1 MTRLKQRAET
11 CVSDVRNEDDAL
23 LTEIS
28 QDFDQDEDI
37 GPNIN
42 QQLADIIIKRWSAK
56 LCEPKTKERWK
67 IKSTRK
73 LRQADCSS
81 C

>member
-1 MTRLKQRAET
+1 MERMLKAISVTAKRSLKRQNPRSTRPQRAET
-11 CVSDVRNEDDAL
+11 SVSDARHQDDAL

-42 QQLADIIIKRWSAK
+42 QQLADIIIKRW
-56 LCEPKTKERWK
+56 
-67 IKSTRK
+67 
-73 LRQADCSS
+73 
-81 C
+81 